1 MKTKEGFRLRAI
13 GTDHVLTPDG
23 LVDFNRMIAMNSSA
37 AFLWEKVEGT
47 EFDAATLAGL
57 LVAEYGIDQE
67 RAMQDSI
74 KIAKDWIDAGIAQE

>member
-23 LVDFNRMIAMNSSA
+23 LVDYNKMVAINSSA
-37 AFLWEKVEGT
+37 TFLWEKVEGT
-47 EFDAATLAGL
+47 EFDAATLADL
-57 LVAEYGIDQE
+57 LVAKYGIDRE

>member
-47 EFDAATLAGL
+47 EFDAATLADL
-57 LVAEYGIDQE
+57 LVAEYGIDME

-74 KIAKDWIDAGIAQE
+74 KIAKDWIDAGIVCP

>member
-47 EFDAATLAGL
+47 EFDAATLAEL
-57 LVAEYGIDQE
+57 LVAEYGIDME

-74 KIAKDWIDAGIAQE
+74 KIAKDWIDTGIAQE